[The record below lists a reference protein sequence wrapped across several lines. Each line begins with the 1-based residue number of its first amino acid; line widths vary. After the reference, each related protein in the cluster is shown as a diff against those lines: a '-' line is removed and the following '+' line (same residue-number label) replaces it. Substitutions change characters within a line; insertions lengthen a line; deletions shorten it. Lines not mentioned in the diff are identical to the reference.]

1 MKIAICDDNKLFLQE
16 LKEQIKEIS
25 ATHEVECF
33 AFREDF
39 LALIAEGQS
48 FDAVFL
54 DIDWKD
60 NTTGI
65 DMAEKLYQLAPGMSV
80 IYVTGY
86 TDRFVQ
92 QIFLNRSNLCGF
104 LSKPVNRDLLAANLH
119 KVTERNNEVK
129 EEILFLRVGGAV
141 ESVLMNEILY
151 IESHG
156 HTITVHTAAR
166 AVSAYEKLS
175 DLAERLP
182 ENFLQ
187 THKSYYINMRQ
198 IQRFQSNDILL
209 KNGIS
214 VPVSRSRYSKA
225 KESYFYF
232 MGREF

>member
-1 MKIAICDDNKLFLQE
+1 MKIAICDDNRLFLQE
-16 LKEQIKEIS
+16 LEEQIKEIS

-33 AFREDF
+33 AIRENF
-39 LALIAEGQS
+39 LALVAEGEF

-54 DIDWKD
+54 DIDWND
-60 NTTGI
+60 TTTGI
-65 DMAEKLYQLAPGMSV
+65 DMAEKLYQLAPSMSV

-104 LSKPVNRDLLAANLH
+104 LSKPVNKDLLAANLQ
-119 KVTERNNEVK
+119 KVAERNQNRDEEV
-129 EEILFLRVGGAV
+129 LFLRVGGAV
-141 ESVLMNEILY
+141 ESVLMSEILY

>member
-1 MKIAICDDNKLFLQE
+1 
-16 LKEQIKEIS
+16 
-25 ATHEVECF
+25 V
-33 AFREDF
+33 
-39 LALIAEGQS
+39 AERNQ
-48 FDAVFL
+48 
-54 DIDWKD
+54 
-60 NTTGI
+60 
-65 DMAEKLYQLAPGMSV
+65 
-80 IYVTGY
+80 
-86 TDRFVQ
+86 
-92 QIFLNRSNLCGF
+92 
-104 LSKPVNRDLLAANLH
+104 NRD
-119 KVTERNNEVK
+119 EEV
-129 EEILFLRVGGAV
+129 LFLRVGGAV
-141 ESVLMNEILY
+141 ESVLMSEILY